1 MVLVVGNCQ
10 VSSTLYNAVLLN
22 PKLEVLERYE
32 HGLDVTYVPKGK
44 DACVSY
50 GNLDFKFK
58 NNLTNKILIKASSD
72 DQNVLIKIIEITE

>member
-10 VSSTLYNAVLLN
+10 VSSTLYNAVLLV
-22 PKLEVLERYE
+22 PYLEVIERYE
-32 HGLDVTYVPKGK
+32 HGLEVSYVPKGK

-58 NNLTNKILIKASSD
+58 NNSNNKIMLIVSSD
-72 DQNVLIKIIEITE
+72 NKTITTKIIEIEI